1 MTQINIAG
9 FWSIFMPLA
18 VAGLGAVAAWA
29 TKLLARSLKLN
40 AGSQALDDFDQAMA
54 HGLALAEDTLQSVAA
69 HNGTI
74 DVPSALAQAARLVL
88 TLAPAAV
95 SALGIT
101 PAAVAALI
109 TSKLSPEAAA
119 RAKAA
124 AATTTVTN
132 AS

>member
-1 MTQINIAG
+1 MTQMNIAG
-9 FWSIFMPLA
+9 FWSIFMPFA
-18 VAGLGAVAAWA
+18 IAALGAVAAAA
-29 TKLLARSLKLN
+29 TKLLARQLKLN
-40 AGSQALDDFDQAMA
+40 ASSQALDDFDQAMA
-54 HGLALAEDTLQSVAA
+54 HGLALAEDALQSVAA
-69 HNGTI
+69 HNGTL
-74 DVPSALAQAARLVL
+74 DVPSALAQAAQLVL